1 MPDMRPKVLAI
12 IEQALRD
19 EFGSS
24 AKYFRTFE
32 SILQRGGE
40 DNIPTTHGAY
50 VLICGDA
57 SHDEGVSFVNFEI
70 AVSHVILSQYFE
82 GIAEER
88 MIKGGAIL
96 DFLTS
101 LVRPGQWV
109 TVTGTY
115 AGKWHTTDYLLEVL
129 SWRIPPPFE
138 AAADQVIPGM
148 SSDDG
153 TYIRTA
159 SAGIRYQLPPS
170 Y

>member
-1 MPDMRPKVLAI
+1 MPDQRPKALAI
-12 IEQALRD
+12 IEQALKD
-19 EFGSS
+19 EFGSD
-24 AKYFRTFE
+24 AKYLRTFE
-32 SILQRGGE
+32 SIRQRGGE
-40 DNIPTTHGAY
+40 KNVPATHGAY
-50 VLICGDA
+50 ILVCGDA
-57 SHDEGVSFVNFEI
+57 SHAEGVNFVEFSV

-101 LVRPGQWV
+101 LVRPGQYV

-148 SSDDG
+148 SSEDG
-153 TYIRTA
+153 TYIRMA
-159 SAGIRYQLPPS
+159 SAGISYQLPPS

>member
-19 EFGSS
+19 EYGSS
-24 AKYFRTFE
+24 AKYLRTFE
-32 SILQRGGE
+32 GIWQRGGE
-40 DNIPTTHGAY
+40 KNIPTTHGAY
-50 VLICGDA
+50 VLICGHA
-57 SHDEGVSFVNFEI
+57 SHDEGINSVSFEI
-70 AVSHVILSQYFE
+70 AVSHLILSQYFE
-82 GIAEER
+82 GVAEER
-88 MIKGGAIL
+88 IIKSGTIL

-138 AAADQVIPGM
+138 AAADELIPSM
-148 SSDDG
+148 SSEEG
-153 TYIRTA
+153 TYIRRA